1 MSEHDRKP
9 ESEPQFLTGH
19 DEPVVVDNGPA
30 TVMFG
35 TKHEPTGSNGG
46 KTWTRE
52 ADDFFALYVQEEAA
66 NGQVTFVDS
75 WSLATPS
82 KEISLIRI
90 TLENN
95 ERFEFKIVQAGS
107 GKNVEMNSLT
117 TGLDRDTK
125 GRLTFKGSKKVVV
138 TQVEA
143 LKANG
148 DRLIHY
154 KPAINPKPEHVKVV
168 ILLKPER
175 P

>member
-95 ERFEFKIVQAGS
+95 ERFEFTLVPDGSKQNVQ
-107 GKNVEMNSLT
+107 MTSLT
-117 TGLDRDTK
+117 TGLDRDNGN
-125 GRLTFKGSKKVVV
+125 GRLTFKGGRNVLV
-138 TQVEA
+138 TQVEGF
-143 LKANG
+143 KG
-148 DRLIHY
+148 TTRLINY
-154 KPAINPKPEHVKVV
+154 TPMTSPKHIKVV